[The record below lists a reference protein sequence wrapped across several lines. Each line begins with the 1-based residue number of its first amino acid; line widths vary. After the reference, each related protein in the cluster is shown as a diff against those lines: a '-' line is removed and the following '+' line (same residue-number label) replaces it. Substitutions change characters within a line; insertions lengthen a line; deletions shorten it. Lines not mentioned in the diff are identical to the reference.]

1 MAKTAKQIQSD
12 IIALL
17 DGSDLVKMLSGRVY
31 RGTPESSYRPRDSR
45 LEDLIVIFTEGTPE
59 QIEYGTV
66 TLNIYVP
73 DVDPFND
80 GVLVE
85 DGQRT
90 EELES
95 AADDWVKS
103 LNCERS
109 CYKFN
114 LRQTIHT
121 QYNPDI
127 RQHFVVVKLGYQ
139 YFGDDDNDPIL
150 ASEDESLVVIT
161 PKNQD

>member
-1 MAKTAKQIQSD
+1 MTKTAKQIQGD

-17 DGSDLVKMLSGRVY
+17 DGSDLVKSLSGSVY
-31 RGTPESSYRPRDSR
+31 RGTPESSYRPRDSK

-73 DVDPFND
+73 DIDPFDD

-90 EELES
+90 EELER
-95 AADDWVKS
+95 AADNWVDS
-103 LNCERS
+103 LTCDRS
-109 CYKFN
+109 CYKFK

-121 QYNPDI
+121 QYNSDLH
-127 RQHFVVVKLGYQ
+127 QHFVVVKLGYEF
-139 YFGDDDNDPIL
+139 Y
-150 ASEDESLVVIT
+150 DE
-161 PKNQD
+161 PK

>member
-66 TLNIYVP
+66 TLNIYVT

-90 EELES
+90 EELER

-109 CYKFN
+109 CYKFT

-127 RQHFVVVKLGYQ
+127 HQHFVVVKLGYQ
-139 YFGDDDNDPIL
+139 YFGDDDNDQIL
-150 ASEDESLVVIT
+150 SSEDESLVVIT
-161 PKNQD
+161 PKNQE

>member
-1 MAKTAKQIQSD
+1 MAKTAKQIQGD

-17 DGSDLVKMLSGRVY
+17 NGSDLVKQLSGSVY
-31 RGTPESSYRPRDSR
+31 RGTPESSYRPRDSK

-59 QIEYGTV
+59 EIEYGTV

-73 DVDPFND
+73 DIDPFND

-90 EELES
+90 EELEH
-95 AADDWVKS
+95 AADEWANS
-103 LNCERS
+103 LTCDRS
-109 CYKFN
+109 CYKFK

-121 QYNPDI
+121 QYNPDL
-127 RQHFVVVKLGYQ
+127 RQHFVVVKLGYEF
-139 YFGDDDNDPIL
+139 YDKPN
-150 ASEDESLVVIT
+150 
-161 PKNQD
+161 

>member
-1 MAKTAKQIQSD
+1 MAKTAKQIQGD

-17 DGSDLVKMLSGRVY
+17 SGSDLVKQLSGSVY
-31 RGTPESSYRPRDSR
+31 RGTPECSYRPRDSK

-73 DVDPFND
+73 DIDPYND

-90 EELES
+90 EELER
-95 AADDWVKS
+95 AADNWVNS
-103 LNCERS
+103 LTCDRS
-109 CYKFN
+109 CYKFK

-121 QYNPDI
+121 QYNSDLH
-127 RQHFVVVKLGYQ
+127 QHFVVVKLGYEF
-139 YFGDDDNDPIL
+139 Y
-150 ASEDESLVVIT
+150 DE
-161 PKNQD
+161 PK